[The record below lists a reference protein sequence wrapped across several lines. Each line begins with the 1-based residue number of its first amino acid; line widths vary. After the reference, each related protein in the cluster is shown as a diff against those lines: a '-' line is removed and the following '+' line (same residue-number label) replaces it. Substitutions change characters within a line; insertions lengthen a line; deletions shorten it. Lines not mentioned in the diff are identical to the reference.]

1 MTIDD
6 VHRMAATTSA
16 ACELKYAVIKRSV
29 MVGGHKTSVSLEDA
43 FWDSLKEIAARRGV
57 SLSTQLAGID
67 THRDTRNLSS
77 AIRLFVLDHF
87 RTRAVSMMMIG
98 ESRTASPGIAPFDE
112 PAASDNA
119 LALR

>member
-1 MTIDD
+1 MTTDD
-6 VHRMAATTSA
+6 VHRMTATTPA
-16 ACELKYAVIKRSV
+16 AGELKYAVVKRSV

-77 AIRLFVLDHF
+77 AIRLFVLNYF
-87 RTRAVSMMMIG
+87 RTRAISMMMIG
-98 ESRTASPGIAPFDE
+98 ESRTESPGLAPFAE
-112 PAASDNA
+112 PVTVDST